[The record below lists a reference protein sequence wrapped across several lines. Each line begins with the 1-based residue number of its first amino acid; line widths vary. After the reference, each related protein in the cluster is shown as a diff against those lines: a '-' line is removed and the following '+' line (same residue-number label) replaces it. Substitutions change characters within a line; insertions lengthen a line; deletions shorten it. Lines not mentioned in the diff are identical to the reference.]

1 MIVLLDTAGIMVTAA
16 AVWCV
21 WQARRAWLY
30 GHRAAP
36 RIIRGEI
43 EREDPGPQ

>member
-1 MIVLLDTAGIMVTAA
+1 VIALLDAAGASVTFV

-21 WQARRAWLY
+21 WQARRAWLH